1 MHLATHGRT
10 AGTHSQ
16 GYKKLD
22 LEAVIRRLPLSSPR
36 PGTCSRIR
44 GDGWISGLGGQ
55 DRVLGG
61 ALPGGE
67 GRAGVFV
74 AGVFGGDQQ
83 ALPFGQLVGEGAA
96 LGGQAGD
103 PLAEPRDLLSR
114 GQDELGALFLGG
126 GRGLGGARP
135 WP

>member
-1 MHLATHGRT
+1 MLQRPSFGGFHVQVAARD
-10 AGTHSQ
+10 AFQ
-16 GYKKLD
+16 DPRRRLD
-22 LEAVIRRLPLSSPR
+22 LGFGRL
-36 PGTCSRIR
+36 
-44 GDGWISGLGGQ
+44 Q